1 MSSASMEVHC
11 PQPPLASFTRSC
23 TTTSVTSPCA
33 QVTPTAENGSV
44 SGWDTV
50 SAGTPGSSSPEL
62 ATSPAGGSVA
72 GAPVA
77 GALGAAVGDVGAASA
92 CGSPSV
98 VTTASPSGAATEPR
112 PTSSIDGS
120 TGRNTGPGLA

>member
-1 MSSASMEVHC
+1 
-11 PQPPLASFTRSC
+11 
-23 TTTSVTSPCA
+23 
-33 QVTPTAENGSV
+33 
-44 SGWDTV
+44 V

-62 ATSPAGGSVA
+62 ATSSAGSVA

-98 VTTASPSGAATEPR
+98 VTTASPSGAATETEVDLFDRRLDR
-112 PTSSIDGS
+112 PEH
-120 TGRNTGPGLA
+120 GPGAGVDREDDERPRHGQEGS